1 MRPQTVTVS
10 SQASSAWIPVDMYQ
24 TPFNIGFGVT
34 LSAGASLTYT
44 VEHTFDDIFDP
55 TVTPVAFSHAAVAAE
70 TTNQD
75 GNYSYPVRA
84 IRLTVSVYTN
94 GSAKLTILQG
104 RKA

>member
-1 MRPQTVTVS
+1 
-10 SQASSAWIPVDMYQ
+10 MYQ

-34 LSAGASLTYT
+34 LAGGSTLTYT
-44 VEHTFDDIFDP
+44 VEHTFDDIYNP
-55 TVTPVAFSHAAVAAE
+55 SVTPVAFPHATVAAE

-84 IRLTVSVYTN
+84 IRLTVSAYTA
-94 GSAKLTILQG
+94 GSATLTILQG